1 MESHFILALELE
13 NLQSELLI
21 QDANQNIQL
30 IQNNKQGK

>member
-21 QDANQNIQL
+21 QDANQDIQL
-30 IQNNKQGK
+30 VQDNNQS

>member
-1 MESHFILALELE
+1 MESHIILALKLE

-30 IQNNKQGK
+30 IQTNKQG